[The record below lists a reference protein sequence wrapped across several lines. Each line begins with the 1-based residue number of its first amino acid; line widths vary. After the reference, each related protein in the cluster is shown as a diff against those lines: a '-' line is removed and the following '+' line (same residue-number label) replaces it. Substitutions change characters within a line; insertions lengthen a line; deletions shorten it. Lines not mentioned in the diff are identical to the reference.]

1 MSRPRNQQR
10 TQHQRRPQGA
20 KGAPPVDI
28 WHTVEPLP
36 EPEDIEPTSDP
47 VAMIRT
53 LGDPPLARHSDP
65 AAHHIAA
72 VVERAAALATA
83 LAASADLL
91 AEPDDDARA

>member
-10 TQHQRRPQGA
+10 SQRRPQRA
-20 KGAPPVDI
+20 RTPEHVDI
-28 WHTVEPLP
+28 WRAVEALP
-36 EPEDIEPTSDP
+36 DPEHIEPTADP
-47 VAMIRT
+47 TAMVRS

-91 AEPDDDARA
+91 AEPEDAED

>member
-10 TQHQRRPQGA
+10 PQHQRRQQRA
-20 KGAPPVDI
+20 KAAPRVDI
-28 WHTVEPLP
+28 WRVVEPLP

-47 VAMIRT
+47 AAMIRS

-65 AAHHIAA
+65 AAHHVAA

-91 AEPDDDARA
+91 AEPDDDQTN